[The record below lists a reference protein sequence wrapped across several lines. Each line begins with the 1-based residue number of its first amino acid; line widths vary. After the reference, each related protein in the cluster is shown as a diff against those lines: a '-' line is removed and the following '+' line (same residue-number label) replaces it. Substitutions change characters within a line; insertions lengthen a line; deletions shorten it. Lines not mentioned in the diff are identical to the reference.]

1 MKQLTEE
8 QFDERD
14 KMREPYFCKDITG
27 KDWFGGVRRF
37 KGLTVDVL
45 KTLVKKGYA
54 DPEEYQNSAPTTAEF
69 IEFCEKHL
77 EFRLHGYAVDR
88 KRSDARISIE
98 GISTHNLNTSIEN
111 LLMFRFADDF
121 YINTDEKEFYCWYD

>member
-1 MKQLTEE
+1 MLTEE

-14 KMREPYFCKDITG
+14 KIVELFVDKTYCDGWI
-27 KDWFGGVRRF
+27 GGVKHF
-37 KGLTVDVL
+37 KGMPVDIL
-45 KTLVKKGYA
+45 KKLVKKGYA

-77 EFRLHGYAVDR
+77 EFRLHGYIV
-88 KRSDARISIE
+88 KRERPDTRISIE
-98 GISTHNLNTSIEN
+98 GIDTQNLNTDIED

-121 YINTDEKEFYCWYD
+121 VLDTTEKTFHCWYD